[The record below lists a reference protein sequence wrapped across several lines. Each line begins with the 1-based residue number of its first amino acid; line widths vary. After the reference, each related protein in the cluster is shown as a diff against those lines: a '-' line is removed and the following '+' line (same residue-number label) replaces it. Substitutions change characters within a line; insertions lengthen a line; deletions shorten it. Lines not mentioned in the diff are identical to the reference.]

1 VGDATFIDLQTTQ
14 CTFNP
19 STVTPYL
26 AGCYKQAAGIMSA
39 AGLTPWLQF
48 GEVLWWY
55 FSAVQNLAVGYASW
69 TSPISIGTVA
79 PHNLS
84 TGQSAILAGVK
95 GNTAAN
101 GDQTITVTDTT
112 HFTLNGSSGNGT
124 YVGGT
129 GTCSGG
135 GMAYY
140 DAYTAQAALTALG
153 RSLAAFYTQDD
164 DPTVNGSA
172 DTNFLASLIKSH
184 IDAIRTA
191 VLASYSGAK
200 FELLWPFDVNFATCY
215 YTPDVPYPQGGRLNR
230 AVNLPSQYL
239 AQTGSGLD
247 RLKIEALSWGA
258 TYRNVTNAQAAI
270 AFPVTTPGSWPV
282 SATAYLIPWFNGG
295 CPWTSEL
302 LQALNQS
309 VPLVCFW
316 AFDHFCLFSWPLPLP
331 KHVGRATFL

>member
-1 VGDATFIDLQTTQ
+1 
-14 CTFNP
+14 
-19 STVTPYL
+19 
-26 AGCYKQAAGIMSA
+26 M
-39 AGLTPWLQF
+39 
-48 GEVLWWY
+48 
-55 FSAVQNLAVGYASW
+55 
-69 TSPISIGTVA
+69 A
-79 PHNLS
+79 PHNLA
-84 TGQSAILAGVK
+84 TGQSAILAGVQ

-101 GDQTITVTDTT
+101 GDQTITVTNTT
-112 HFTLNGSSGNGT
+112 HFTLNGSSGNGN

-140 DAYTAQAALTALG
+140 DAYTAQAAQTALG

-191 VLASYSGAK
+191 VLAAYSGAK
-200 FELLWPFDVNFATCY
+200 FELLWPFDVNFTTCY

-258 TYRNVTNAQAAI
+258 TYRNFTNAQAAI

-282 SATAYLIPWFNGG
+282 SATAYLVPWFNGG

-316 AFDHFCLFSWPLPLP
+316 AFDHLCLFSWPLPLP
-331 KHVGRATFL
+331 KQVGRATFL